1 MAAWEYRIES
11 VSVNDKWGSKR
22 QAEEVRCFG
31 GLLNS
36 WGAENWEMVG
46 FETVP
51 LTGSF
56 IGNIKGY
63 LYLVF
68 LKRPA

>member
-11 VSVNDKWGSKR
+11 VAVNEKWGSKR
-22 QAEEVRCFG
+22 QTEEVRRFADA
-31 GLLNS
+31 LNS

-56 IGNIKGY
+56 TGNIKGY
-63 LYLVF
+63 LYLIF
-68 LKRPA
+68 LKRPV

>member
-1 MAAWEYRIES
+1 MAAWEYRIEQ

-22 QAEEVRCFG
+22 QAEEVGRFSQ
-31 GLLNS
+31 LLNS
-36 WGAENWEMVG
+36 WGAEGWEMVG

-56 IGNIKGY
+56 SGNIKGY
-63 LYLVF
+63 VYFVF